1 MKFTLSWL
9 KVHLETSASL
19 NEIVDTLTRVG
30 LEVESVED
38 PSRKYEG
45 FVVARVIEAK
55 QHPNADRLKVCIVD
69 AGGGPVQVVCGAPN
83 ARSGMKGVFSPVG
96 TYIPGKKLTLA
107 KGVIRGV
114 ESNGMLCSA
123 AELELSDDHDGIIEL
138 SDDAPVGVSYAQ
150 YAGLDDP
157 VIDVAVTP
165 NRPDAT
171 GVAGIARDLAA
182 AGLGELKTQDPKP
195 IPAAID
201 YSDVL
206 KPKPLD
212 CPTRVH
218 LDFAPADKRLC
229 PAFALRL
236 VRGVTNRPSPE
247 WMQKRLR
254 AIGLRPISA
263 LVDITNYI
271 TFDRG
276 RPLHVFDFA
285 KVAGDLTVRRARAGE
300 SVLALDGKAYTL
312 DESMVVIADADG
324 VESIAGIMG
333 GEHSGCD
340 ETTRDVLIESAL
352 WDPTNIAQTGRRL
365 GIMTDARYRFE
376 RGVDPDFCVPGCDL
390 ATELVLS
397 ICGGEPSRMV
407 VAGDPE
413 APRRS
418 IPFPYSEVR
427 RLLGVD
433 IPRPEGEAILAR
445 LGFGVGNGTVV
456 VPSWRP
462 DVQVKADVVEQ
473 ILRIAGVDRA
483 PPAPMPRLDDGVPRP
498 VLTLIQKRTRL
509 AKRTLAA
516 LGSREAVTWSFVSK
530 AAAEL
535 FGGGSPSLALANPIA
550 ADLSDM
556 RPSLVP
562 GLVAAAERNA
572 RRALGDVALFEVG
585 QVFLGPGEN
594 DQRIAAAA
602 VRRGRAKA
610 DGEGRHWSGGG
621 LVDVFD
627 AKRDAMALLSALGVS
642 LNAVQVA
649 PGGPAFLHPG
659 RAATLQFGPKIVIGW
674 FGQLHPTA
682 LEALDAEG
690 PIVAFEIILDAIP
703 APKARPTKTKTK
715 LDRSDFM
722 PVERDLAFVV
732 DAGVRAG
739 DIVRAAES
747 AERSLVANVGV
758 FDVYQ
763 GQGLPEGSK
772 SIAIH
777 VILQPRDRTLTDA
790 EIDIAMSKIVAE
802 VSRRTGAT
810 LRS

>member
-9 KVHLETSASL
+9 KDHLETSASL
-19 NEIVDTLTRVG
+19 AEIVDTLTRVG

-38 PSRKYEG
+38 PARKYDG
-45 FVVARVIEAK
+45 FLVGSVIEAK
-55 QHPNADRLKVCIVD
+55 QHPNADRLKVCIVE

-83 ARSGMKGVFSPVG
+83 ARTGMKSVFSAVG

-123 AELELSDDHDGIIEL
+123 AELELSEDHDGIIEL
-138 SDDAPVGVSYAQ
+138 PDDAPVGVAYAQ
-150 YAGLDDP
+150 YVGLDDP

-182 AGLGELKTQDPKP
+182 AGLGKLKTPAPK
-195 IPAAID
+195 
-201 YSDVL
+201 SHQGTFG
-206 KPKPLD
+206 
-212 CPTRVH
+212 CPTHVH
-218 LDFAPADKRLC
+218 LDFAPEDKRLC

-236 VRGVTNRPSPE
+236 VRGVSNGPSPE

-285 KVAGDLTVRRARAGE
+285 KVAGDLTIRRARKGE
-300 SVLALDGKAYTL
+300 SVLALDGKTYAL
-312 DESMVVIADADG
+312 DESMVAISDANG

-333 GEHSGCD
+333 GERSGCD
-340 ETTRDVLIESAL
+340 LTTRDVLIESAL
-352 WDPTNIAQTGRRL
+352 WDPTNIAHTGRKL

-397 ICGGEPSRMV
+397 ICGGEPSRMI
-407 VAGDPE
+407 VAGNPST
-413 APRRS
+413 PRRP
-418 IPFPYSEVR
+418 IRFPYREVK

-433 IPRPEGEAILAR
+433 VPREEGEAILRR
-445 LGFGVGNGTVV
+445 LGFEVEEGHVL

-462 DVQVKADVVEQ
+462 DIQVKADVVEQ
-473 ILRIAGVDRA
+473 ILRIVGVDRA
-483 PPAPMPRLDDGVPRP
+483 PMTALPRLDDGVPKP
-498 VLTLIQKRTRL
+498 VLTLLQKRIRL

-516 LGSREAVTWSFVSK
+516 LSLREAVTWSFVPK

-535 FGGGSPSLALANPIA
+535 FGGGLRSLALANPIA

-556 RPSLVP
+556 RPSLIP

-572 RRALGDVALFEVG
+572 RRAISDVALFEVG
-585 QVFLGPGEN
+585 QVFLGSGEN

-610 DGEGRHWSGGG
+610 DAEGRNWSGGG

-627 AKRDAMALLSALGVS
+627 AKRDAMTLLSALGVNA
-642 LNAVQVA
+642 NAVQIV
-649 PGGPAFLHPG
+649 PGGPSFLHPG
-659 RAATLQFGPKIVIGW
+659 RAATLQFGPKTVVGW

-682 LEALDAEG
+682 CDALDAEG
-690 PIVAFEIILDAIP
+690 PIVAFEITLDAIP
-703 APKARPTKTKTK
+703 APKTKPTKTKPK
-715 LDRSDFM
+715 LIRSDFM

-732 DAGVRAG
+732 GESVAAA
-739 DIVRAAES
+739 DILKAAEG
-747 AERSLVANVGV
+747 AERSLAARVGV
-758 FDVYQ
+758 FDVYR
-763 GQGLPEGSK
+763 GEGVPEGAK

-777 VILQPRDRTLTDA
+777 VTLQPRERTLTEP
-790 EIDIAMSKIVAE
+790 EIDAVVSKIVAE

>member
-9 KVHLETSASL
+9 KDHLDTSASL
-19 NEIVDTLTRVG
+19 TEIVNTLTRVG

-38 PSRKYEG
+38 PARKYDG
-45 FVVARVIEAK
+45 FVVASVIEAK
-55 QHPNADRLKVCIVD
+55 QHPNADRLKVCIVE
-69 AGGGPVQVVCGAPN
+69 AGQGPVQVVCGAPN
-83 ARSGMKGVFSPVG
+83 ARTGMRSVFSPVG

-123 AELELSDDHDGIIEL
+123 AELELSEDHDGIIEL
-138 SDDAPVGVSYAQ
+138 PEDAPIGVAYAQ

-182 AGLGELKTQDPKP
+182 AGLGKLKTL
-195 IPAAID
+195 A
-201 YSDVL
+201 
-206 KPKPLD
+206 PKPLESAFD

-218 LDFAPADKRLC
+218 LDFAPADKHLC
-229 PAFALRL
+229 SAFALRL
-236 VRGVTNRPSPE
+236 VRGVTNGPSPE
-247 WMQKRLR
+247 WMQKRLS

-285 KVAGDLTVRRARAGE
+285 KVAGDLTVRRARKGE
-300 SVLALDGKAYTL
+300 SVLALDGKTYPL
-312 DESMVVIADADG
+312 DESMVAIADARG

-340 ETTRDVLIESAL
+340 LTTRDVLIESAL
-352 WDPTNIAQTGRRL
+352 WDPTNIAQTGRKL
-365 GIMTDARYRFE
+365 GITTDARYRFE

-390 ATELVLS
+390 ATEFVLS
-397 ICGGEPSRMV
+397 ICGGEPSRMI
-407 VAGDPE
+407 VAGDPST
-413 APRRS
+413 PRHE
-418 IPFPYSEVR
+418 IPFPYSEVK

-433 IPRPEGEAILAR
+433 VRHEEGEAILRR
-445 LGFGVGNGTVV
+445 LGFGFKDGRVL

-462 DVQVKADVVEQ
+462 DIQVKADVVEQ

-483 PPAPMPRLDDGVPRP
+483 PPAPLPRLDDGVPKP
-498 VLTLIQKRTRL
+498 VLTLMQKRTRL

-516 LGSREAVTWSFVSK
+516 LSLREAVTWSFVPK

-535 FGGGSPSLALANPIA
+535 FGGGSRSLAVANPIA

-556 RPSLVP
+556 RPSLIP
-562 GLVAAAERNA
+562 GLVAAAERNM
-572 RRALGDVALFEVG
+572 RRGLGEVALFEVG
-585 QVFLGPGEN
+585 QVFLGSGEN
-594 DQRIAAAA
+594 DQRIVAAA

-610 DGEGRHWSGGG
+610 DAEGRNWNGGG

-627 AKRDAMALLSALGVS
+627 AKRDAMTLLSALGVNA
-642 LNAVQVA
+642 NAVQIV
-649 PGGPAFLHPG
+649 PGGPSFLHPG
-659 RAATLQFGPKIVIGW
+659 RSATLRLGPKTVVGW
-674 FGQLHPTA
+674 FGQLHPSTC
-682 LEALDAEG
+682 EALDAEG
-690 PIVAFEIILDAIP
+690 PIAAFEITLDAIP
-703 APKARPTKTKTK
+703 APKAKPTKIKPK
-715 LDRSDFM
+715 LIRSDFM
-722 PVERDLAFVV
+722 AVERDLAFVV
-732 DAGVRAG
+732 GETVTSA
-739 DIVRAAES
+739 DILKAAERADS
-747 AERSLVANVGV
+747 SLVAKVGV
-758 FDVYQ
+758 FDVYR
-763 GQGLPEGSK
+763 GEGVAEGAK
-772 SIAIH
+772 SLAIH
-777 VILQPRDRTLTDA
+777 VTLQPRERTLTEV
-790 EIDIAMSKIVAE
+790 EIDAVVSKIVAE
-802 VSRRTGAT
+802 VSKKTGAT

>member
-9 KVHLETSASL
+9 KDHIDTSASL
-19 NEIVDTLTRVG
+19 AEIVDALTRVG

-38 PSRKYEG
+38 PARKYDG
-45 FVVARVIEAK
+45 FVVASVIKAK
-55 QHPNADRLKVCIVD
+55 QHPNADRLKVCIVE
-69 AGGGPVQVVCGAPN
+69 AGDGPVQVVCGAPN
-83 ARSGMKGVFSPVG
+83 ARTGMKSVFSPVG

-123 AELELSDDHDGIIEL
+123 AELELSEDHDGIIEL
-138 SDDAPVGVSYAQ
+138 PDDAPVGVAYAQ

-182 AGLGELKTQDPKP
+182 AGLGKLKTPAPKT
-195 IPAAID
+195 
-201 YSDVL
+201 YEGGF
-206 KPKPLD
+206 D
-212 CPTRVH
+212 CPTRVR
-218 LDFAPADKRLC
+218 LDFAPADKHLC

-236 VRGVTNRPSPE
+236 VRGVTNGPSPE

-285 KVAGDLTVRRARAGE
+285 KVAGDLTVRRAHPGE
-300 SVLALDGKAYTL
+300 SVLALDGKTYAL
-312 DESMVVIADADG
+312 DESMVAIADENG

-352 WDPTNIAQTGRRL
+352 WDPTNIAQTGRKL

-390 ATELVLS
+390 ATDFVLS
-397 ICGGEPSRMV
+397 ICGGEASRMI
-407 VAGDPE
+407 VACDPST
-413 APRRS
+413 PRRP
-418 IPFPYSEVR
+418 IPFPYNEVK

-433 IPRPEGEAILAR
+433 IPQEEGEAILRR
-445 LGFGVGNGTVV
+445 LGFGVENGRVL

-462 DVQVKADVVEQ
+462 DIQVKADVVEQ
-473 ILRIAGVDRA
+473 ILRIVGVDRA
-483 PPAPMPRLDDGVPRP
+483 PPMPLPRLDDGVPKP
-498 VLTLIQKRTRL
+498 VLTLMQKRTRT

-516 LGSREAVTWSFVSK
+516 LSLREAVTWSFVPK

-535 FGGGSPSLALANPIA
+535 FGGGSRSLALANPIA

-556 RPSLVP
+556 RPSLIP

-572 RRALGDVALFEVG
+572 RRAISDVALFEVG
-585 QVFLGPGEN
+585 QVFLGANED
-594 DQRIAAAA
+594 DQRIAAAS

-610 DGEGRHWSGGG
+610 DADGRNWSGGG

-627 AKRDAMALLSALGVS
+627 AKRDAMTLLSALGANP
-642 LNAVQVA
+642 NAIQVV
-649 PGGPAFLHPG
+649 PGGPSFLHPG
-659 RAATLQFGPKIVIGW
+659 RAATLQFGPKTVVGW
-674 FGQLHPTA
+674 FGQLHPSTC
-682 LEALDAEG
+682 EALDAEG
-690 PIVAFEIILDAIP
+690 PIVAFEITLDAIP
-703 APKARPTKTKTK
+703 APKTKPTRTKPK
-715 LDRSDFM
+715 LIRSDFM

-732 DAGVRAG
+732 GETVAAA
-739 DIVRAAES
+739 DILKAAEG
-747 AERSLVANVGV
+747 AERSLVAEVGV
-758 FDVYQ
+758 FDVYR
-763 GQGLPEGSK
+763 GEGVAEGAK

-777 VILQPRDRTLTDA
+777 VTLQPRERTLTEA
-790 EIDIAMSKIVAE
+790 EIDASISKIVAE
-802 VSRRTGAT
+802 VSKKTGAT